1 MADWL
6 APQDIR
12 EWFRRLFGIRPVL
25 LVLLISSIFILELRF
40 DWIERALGAYLV
52 TTNAAR
58 PESGAIWEKGKQTLT
73 ARKTLEQ
80 IVTDRQAIQRE
91 ARGATTFNQIA
102 ANVSTGQG
110 VMLSGDRFRNL
121 YLNLPQEV
129 AQEIISPYELLR
141 IAGQGHWR
149 RTYFEKAAGGL
160 IVYLLDADNR
170 VLRQL
175 KIAPNVLAYFER
187 QEIAAVEALED
198 LPFFEN
204 RIYPADR
211 FFDALQAFPEEVR
224 RSMLPQ
230 PEILLNTPGQ
240 IMRVGISDEAVSGFI
255 ELGFE
260 IINGSQRKVILIQ
273 GHEWAVW
280 RLRTFLEEK
289 RSNAETADDSSNNRM
304 PQ

>member
-1 MADWL
+1 MADWH

-240 IMRVGISDEAVSGFI
+240 ITRVGISDEAVSGFI

>member
-1 MADWL
+1 MTDWL
-6 APQDIR
+6 GPQDIR
-12 EWFRRLFGIRPVL
+12 EWFRRLFGLRPML
-25 LVLLISSIFILELRF
+25 LMLLISSIFILELRF

-52 TTNAAR
+52 STNAVR

-102 ANVSTGQG
+102 TNVSAGQG
-110 VMLSGDRFRNL
+110 VMLSGDRFRSL
-121 YLNLPQEV
+121 FLNLAPEV
-129 AQEIISPYELLR
+129 AREIISPYELLG
-141 IAGQGHWR
+141 IASQGQWR
-149 RTYFEKAAGGL
+149 RTYFEKAGGGL
-160 IVYLLDADNR
+160 KVYLLDANNR

-175 KIAPNVLAYFER
+175 KVTPNVLAYFEH

-198 LPFFEN
+198 L
-204 RIYPADR
+204 R
-211 FFDALQAFPEEVR
+211 FFDALQEFPEEVR

-230 PEILLNTPGQ
+230 PEHLLDTPGQ

-260 IINGSQRKVILIQ
+260 IINGSQRKVILIK

-280 RLRTFLEEK
+280 RLRTHLEEK
-289 RSNAETADDSSNNRM
+289 RPGAGSAVE
-304 PQ
+304 PQEKRTSQ

>member
-1 MADWL
+1 M
-6 APQDIR
+6 
-12 EWFRRLFGIRPVL
+12 
-25 LVLLISSIFILELRF
+25 
-40 DWIERALGAYLV
+40 
-52 TTNAAR
+52 
-58 PESGAIWEKGKQTLT
+58 
-73 ARKTLEQ
+73 
-80 IVTDRQAIQRE
+80 
-91 ARGATTFNQIA
+91 
-102 ANVSTGQG
+102 
-110 VMLSGDRFRNL
+110 
-121 YLNLPQEV
+121 
-129 AQEIISPYELLR
+129 
-141 IAGQGHWR
+141 
-149 RTYFEKAAGGL
+149 

>member
-240 IMRVGISDEAVSGFI
+240 ITRVGISDEAVSGFI

>member
-1 MADWL
+1 MTDWL
-6 APQDIR
+6 GPQDIR
-12 EWFRRLFGIRPVL
+12 EWFRRLFGLRPML
-25 LVLLISSIFILELRF
+25 LMLLISIIFILELRF

-52 TTNAAR
+52 STNEAR
-58 PESGAIWEKGKQTLT
+58 PESGAIWEKGKQTLN

-102 ANVSTGQG
+102 ANVSAGQG
-110 VMLSGDRFRNL
+110 VMLSGDRFRSL
-121 YLNLPQEV
+121 YLNLPREV
-129 AQEIISPYELLR
+129 AREIISPYELLG
-141 IAGQGHWR
+141 IAGQGQWR
-149 RTYFEKAAGGL
+149 RTYFEKAGGGL
-160 IVYLLDADNR
+160 TVYLLDADNR

-175 KIAPNVLAYFER
+175 KIAPNVLTYFER

-204 RIYPADR
+204 RIYAAER
-211 FFDALQAFPEEVR
+211 FFDALQEFPEEVR
-224 RSMLPQ
+224 HSMLPQ
-230 PEILLNTPGQ
+230 PEHLLNTPGQ

-260 IINGSQRKVILIQ
+260 IINGSQRKVILIK

-280 RLRTFLEEK
+280 RLRTYLEEK
-289 RSNAETADDSSNNRM
+289 KSSNHGAVEPKEKRTS
-304 PQ
+304 Q

>member
-1 MADWL
+1 MADWH

-121 YLNLPQEV
+121 YLNLSQEV